1 MSEIQTNSPEGHDRA
16 YRTWRFP
23 NQDDF
28 GWRHATAEN
37 RKVYTAT
44 RYWHAGLRWRDFC
57 PNPVPN
63 DPQELSVRI
72 FQNVESLAEKQTRN
86 QK

>member
-1 MSEIQTNSPEGHDRA
+1 MSESKPTHQKATIELTARGVFQTKTTLAGDTQRRKIA
-16 YRTWRFP
+16 RFIP
-23 NQDDF
+23 
-28 GWRHATAEN
+28 
-37 RKVYTAT
+37 AT
-44 RYWHAGLRWRDFC
+44 RYWHSGLRWRDFC

-72 FQNVESLAEKQTRN
+72 FQNVVSLAEKQTRN